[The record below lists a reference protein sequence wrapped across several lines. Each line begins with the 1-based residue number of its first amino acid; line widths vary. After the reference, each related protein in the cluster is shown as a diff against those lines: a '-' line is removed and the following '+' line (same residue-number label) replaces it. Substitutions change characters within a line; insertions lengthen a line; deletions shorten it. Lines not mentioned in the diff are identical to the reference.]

1 MSNVRACGHIL
12 DTTGTPVVGKVYF
25 YKKVSDK
32 GHYAVMHED
41 GHGIVGPGTDL
52 YDYLDLQ
59 CDAIPG
65 KDPGWFDLPGGLPV
79 GDYALHIH
87 HGNGLKEWAWPFTAS
102 DGKPQN
108 VNIGGPGAVVPGPG
122 PDPVPGNYPVITPLD
137 KQFTKGTFT
146 ASISYYGMFGAP
158 LDRIK
163 RDLDKARRAGF
174 GNARVWVDWFYPKE
188 SPVPGSRLTNRDGS
202 LIPDK
207 AKLLDDVLA
216 FCQQIGMSLDL
227 TFETAHYDSV
237 NTGGEG
243 YKIEAHKT
251 ALRNVLTRW
260 GKHPALKIV
269 DVDNEAEQRG
279 PGGHGSPDDAGAGH
293 TSAGRFAELMAVA
306 RSVPHTCLVSVSVS
320 NDGLIYIN
328 KGPGN
333 ECIFRSAKG
342 DILLPHMVRKA
353 GWGADEGPK
362 GKSLSKACGDMLVH
376 HQEPGR
382 NNYKGQDWPLKEFED
397 SFKST
402 KANGAVGCCLHG
414 QFGFRLEKQDAF
426 EQMDAIEQQVVANL
440 LKWIS

>member
-1 MSNVRACGHIL
+1 MAKISGKIEGLSQSCWAEIYQWANQKIAVVVNH
-12 DTTGTPVVGKVYF
+12 DQHPDGTFTFDFPDSEVKQEWTSLEIHLPDGNKVFTPAFHTSKNPIFELRGNEVVL
-25 YKKVSDK
+25 
-32 GHYAVMHED
+32 
-41 GHGIVGPGTDL
+41 VGYEGEENPGGNPD
-52 YDYLDLQ
+52 
-59 CDAIPG
+59 IG
-65 KDPGWFDLPGGLPV
+65 DLPP
-79 GDYALHIH
+79 
-87 HGNGLKEWAWPFTAS
+87 
-102 DGKPQN
+102 
-108 VNIGGPGAVVPGPG
+108 
-122 PDPVPGNYPVITPLD
+122 ITPLD
-137 KQFTKGTFT
+137 KQFTRGTFT

-163 RDLDKARRAGF
+163 RDLAKARKAGF

-188 SPVPGSRLTNRDGS
+188 SPVAKSRLTNRDGS

-279 PGGHGSPDDAGAGH
+279 PGGHGSPDDAGSGH
-293 TSAGRFAELMAVA
+293 TSAGRFAQLMAVA

-320 NDGLIYIN
+320 NDGLTYIN
-328 KGPGN
+328 KGPGS
-333 ECIFRSAKG
+333 ECIFRDTKG
-342 DILLPHMVRKA
+342 DILLPHMLRKA
-353 GWGADEGPK
+353 GWGANEGPK

-376 HQEPGR
+376 HQEPAR
-382 NNYKGQDWPLKEFED
+382 NNYNGQDWPLSEFEN

-402 KANGAVGCCLHG
+402 KANGAVGCCFHNG
-414 QFGFRLEKQDAF
+414 AGFRLEQKDMFDQFDDVEKQV
-426 EQMDAIEQQVVANL
+426 IANVY
-440 LKWIS
+440 KWIK